1 MCYVGKRTA
10 MHHGR
15 SVLGCLHQ
23 VGLYGIA
30 QEHADGTSHAK
41 VLHGEGLALDGGT
54 QKDILY
60 ASAQV
65 SLVLCKAEDGHNL
78 GSRSD
83 VETAL
88 AGYAVG
94 LGTKTR
100 NDVAQVAVVHV
111 QHALPQHLAHGKAL
125 GLMLVD
131 VVVQQGG
138 NHVVCRGDGVEVAS
152 KVQVNLVHRQN
163 LCIAAAGSTAFH
175 AKAGTQRGFAQSHH
189 GLLANAVHTQSQ
201 THADGGLAY
210 ASLGGS
216 DGRNQYQAALLY
228 LLLVDERE
236 GQFGYVSAI
245 RFHHLIADTESLSNL
260 CDWFQRGLACNFNV
274 AFHVLI

>member
-1 MCYVGKRTA
+1 MCNVGKRTA

-30 QEHADGTSHAK
+30 QEHADGTCHTK

-54 QKDILY
+54 QKNILY

-88 AGYAVG
+88 GSYAVG
-94 LGTKTR
+94 LGAKTR
-100 NDVAQVAVVHV
+100 NDVTQVAVVHV
-111 QHALPQHLAHGKAL
+111 QHTLPQHLAHGKAL

-152 KVQVNLVHRQN
+152 KVQVNLVHGQN
-163 LCIAAAGSTAFH
+163 LSIAATGSTALH

-201 THADGGLAY
+201 AHADGGLAY
-210 ASLGGS
+210 ACLGWS
-216 DGRNQYQAALLY
+216 DGGNKDEFALCN
-228 LLLVDERE
+228 LLLVNQFK
-236 GQFGYVSAI
+236 GQLGNVSAI
-245 RFHHLIADTESLSNL
+245 GFD
-260 CDWFQRGLACNFNV
+260 
-274 AFHVLI
+274 